1 MEKTPRNLM
10 ASDDP
15 PKIVVFAVSAVR
27 CQDPAMAN
35 SSFGLMMLF
44 FSPFKCP
51 FGSFGSVVSQPCLT
65 TGGYH

>member
-1 MEKTPRNLM
+1 MHMEKTPRNLM

-44 FSPFKCP
+44 FPRLNAHLDHLVRWFRSH
-51 FGSFGSVVSQPCLT
+51 V
-65 TGGYH
+65 